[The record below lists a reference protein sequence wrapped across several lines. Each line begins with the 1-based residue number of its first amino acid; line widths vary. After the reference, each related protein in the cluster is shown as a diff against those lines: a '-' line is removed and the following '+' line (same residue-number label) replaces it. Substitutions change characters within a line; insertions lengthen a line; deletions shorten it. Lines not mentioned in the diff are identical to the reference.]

1 MCGCAVPAGEPELR
15 HDASLRSDEAANL
28 IEIGP
33 LVVGYGEGGKRD
45 RMSEADN
52 RSAGTPTLAAI
63 LNVLFKKADMP
74 WPLCSFGPAIRIIP
88 FLRQQYTR
96 ADPELAFDLS
106 PDFMGT
112 LGEGCVVLT
121 FAELCV

>member
-1 MCGCAVPAGEPELR
+1 MRGCAVPAGEPELR

-88 FLRQQYTR
+88 FCVSNT
-96 ADPELAFDLS
+96 PGPIPSS
-106 PDFMGT
+106 PSTSLQISWERWAKG
-112 LGEGCVVLT
+112 
-121 FAELCV
+121 A